1 MSELIS
7 LKYKIILAS
16 GSPRR
21 QSLLKELGL
30 DFRVEQREI
39 DEVYPTHLKGKEIA
53 EYLSGLKATAFL
65 SNEIPDDHLLITADT
80 IVCVDDKMLAKPK
93 DFKHAQEMLQLLSGR
108 WHEVITGVCLK
119 SNKKEKIFSVSTQV
133 RFKTLSS
140 SEINYYIENYKPYD
154 KAGAYGIQEWIGFIG
169 ISEISGSFHN
179 VMGLPVQKLYEE
191 LIKF

>member
-1 MSELIS
+1 MPELNS

-30 DFRVEQREI
+30 DFRVELREI
-39 DEVYPTHLKGKEIA
+39 DEVYPPNLMGKEIA
-53 EYLSGLKATAFL
+53 EYLAGLKAAAFK

-80 IVCVDDKMLAKPK
+80 IVCVDDKMLAKPE
-93 DFKHAQEMLQLLSGR
+93 DFAHAKKMLQLLSGR

-119 SNKKEKIFSVSTQV
+119 SNKKQIIFSASTQV
-133 RFKTLSS
+133 RFKTLTL

>member
-1 MSELIS
+1 MPELNS

-30 DFRVEQREI
+30 DFSVELREI
-39 DEVYPTHLKGKEIA
+39 DEVYPPNLKGKEIA
-53 EYLSGLKATAFL
+53 EYLAGLKAAAFKP
-65 SNEIPDDHLLITADT
+65 NEIPDDQLLVTADT
-80 IVCVDDKMLAKPK
+80 IVCVDDKMLAKPE
-93 DFKHAQEMLQLLSGR
+93 DFAHAKEMLQLLSGR

-119 SNKKEKIFSVSTQV
+119 SNKKEKIFSASTKV
-133 RFKTLSS
+133 RFKTLTSA
-140 SEINYYIENYKPYD
+140 EINYYIENYKPYD

-191 LIKF
+191 LLKF

>member
-1 MSELIS
+1 MPELNS

-30 DFRVEQREI
+30 DFRVELWEI
-39 DEVYPTHLKGKEIA
+39 DEVYPPNLKGKEIP
-53 EYLSGLKATAFL
+53 EYLAGLKAAAFKP
-65 SNEIPDDHLLITADT
+65 NEIPDDQLLVTADT
-80 IVCVDDKMLAKPK
+80 IVCVDDIMLAKPK

-119 SNKKEKIFSVSTQV
+119 SNKKEQIFSSSTQV
-133 RFKTLSS
+133 RFKTLTSA
-140 SEINYYIENYKPYD
+140 EIDYYIENYKPYD

-191 LIKF
+191 LLKF

>member
-1 MSELIS
+1 MPELNS

-21 QSLLKELGL
+21 QSLLKELGF
-30 DFRVEQREI
+30 DFRVELREI
-39 DEVYPTHLKGKEIA
+39 DEVYPPNLKGKEIA
-53 EYLSGLKATAFL
+53 EYLAKLKASVFKTE
-65 SNEIPDDHLLITADT
+65 EIPDDHLLITADT

-93 DFKHAQEMLQLLSGR
+93 DFKHAQEMLQLLSNR

-119 SNKKEKIFSVSTQV
+119 SNKKEQIFSASTQV
-133 RFKTLSS
+133 RFKALTLP
-140 SEINYYIENYKPYD
+140 EINYYIENYKPYD

-179 VMGLPVQKLYEE
+179 VMGLPVQKLYEQ

>member
-1 MSELIS
+1 L
-7 LKYKIILAS
+7 
-16 GSPRR
+16 
-21 QSLLKELGL
+21 
-30 DFRVEQREI
+30 
-39 DEVYPTHLKGKEIA
+39 H
-53 EYLSGLKATAFL
+53 
-65 SNEIPDDHLLITADT
+65 PDHPG
-80 IVCVDDKMLAKPK
+80 VNRCKK
-93 DFKHAQEMLQLLSGR
+93 MLQLLSGR

-119 SNKKEKIFSVSTQV
+119 SNKKQIIFSASTQV
-133 RFKTLSS
+133 RFKTLTL

>member
-1 MSELIS
+1 MSELNS

-21 QSLLKELGL
+21 QSLLKELGF
-30 DFRVEQREI
+30 DFKIELREI
-39 DEVYPTHLKGKEIA
+39 DEVYPSHLKGKEIA
-53 EYLSGLKATAFL
+53 EYLSGLKASAFL
-65 SNEIPDDHLLITADT
+65 SDEIPENYLLITADT

-93 DFKHAQEMLQLLSGR
+93 AFKDAQEMLQLLSGR

-119 SNKKEKIFSVSTQV
+119 SNKKEKIFSASTQV
-133 RFKTLSS
+133 RFKTLTL
-140 SEINYYIENYKPYD
+140 SEINFYIENYKPYD

-179 VMGLPVQKLYEE
+179 VMGLPVQKLYDE